1 MNLQTKSVIAKNAR
15 MNHANNMS
23 ERAIEAEWLEIQA
36 AQQDPALFRPLY
48 ERYFETIFRFIYRR
62 VADEALSSDICSKV
76 FLKALQNINGYS
88 FRGVPFSSWLYRL
101 ASNEVAQYYRQQKKK
116 RVVSIEDSHINSII
130 ESDEPGDQEQQ
141 LQQMISALDQLREKD
156 LILIE
161 LRFFEERPFKEI
173 AEIIGITEPNAKM
186 KTYRALNKLKKL
198 MSHDE

>member
-1 MNLQTKSVIAKNAR
+1 MNL
-15 MNHANNMS
+15 
-23 ERAIEAEWLEIQA
+23 
-36 AQQDPALFRPLY
+36 
-48 ERYFETIFRFIYRR
+48 
-62 VADEALSSDICSKV
+62 
-76 FLKALQNINGYS
+76 
-88 FRGVPFSSWLYRL
+88 
-101 ASNEVAQYYRQQKKK
+101 QKKK

-173 AEIIGITEPNAKM
+173 AEIMGITEPNAKM

-198 MSHDE
+198 MDHDE

>member
-23 ERAIEAEWLEIQA
+23 EHAIEAEWLEIQA

-48 ERYFETIFRFIYRR
+48 ERYFETIFRFVHRR
-62 VADEALSSDICSKV
+62 VADEALSGDICSKV
-76 FLKALQNINGYS
+76 FLKALQNINAYS

-173 AEIIGITEPNAKM
+173 AEIMGITEPNAKM

-198 MSHDE
+198 MDHDE